1 MMQRMLVT
9 ASVLVGLAGCA
20 SDPAAPTRDAY
31 NDYWSCAS
39 NAVRPYVGQRNLT
52 SREAALRAQ
61 AHCNP
66 AYQKYRSAQIAMVRR
81 TVASDS
87 YDMADQLGA
96 QQALVWRRRVTRA
109 LDDYVRR
116 VRSGS

>member
-1 MMQRMLVT
+1 MMRRMLVAT
-9 ASVLVGLAGCA
+9 SVLAGLVGCA
-20 SDPAAPTRDAY
+20 SNPSSPTQDAY
-31 NDYWSCAS
+31 NEYWACAS
-39 NAVRPYVGQRNLT
+39 NAVRPYINQRDLT

-61 AHCNP
+61 AHCNDSYQ
-66 AYQKYRSAQIAMVRR
+66 AYRAQQIAVVRH

-96 QQALVWRRRVTRA
+96 QQALVWRRRVTKA

-116 VRSGS
+116 VRTGS

>member
-1 MMQRMLVT
+1 MMRRMLVA
-9 ASVLVGLAGCA
+9 ASVLAGLAGCA
-20 SDPAAPTRDAY
+20 SHPASQTQDAY
-31 NDYWSCAS
+31 NQYWACAS
-39 NAVRPYVGQRNLT
+39 QAVRPYVNQRNLT

-61 AHCNP
+61 AHCNDS
-66 AYQKYRSAQIAMVRR
+66 YQVYRARQIAMVRR

-96 QQALVWRRRVTRA
+96 QQALVWRRRVTQA

-116 VRSGS
+116 ARAGS